1 MSTEGG
7 CAGPDKMGAG
17 AENELGHAPENRD
30 SSAEGLLSAG
40 ASVEEEGGD
49 EDARATDPTMRSP
62 AVSAEITCVFFRT
75 VSRPPLQ
82 SLLRSR

>member
-1 MSTEGG
+1 
-7 CAGPDKMGAG
+7 MGAG
-17 AENELGHAPENRD
+17 AESELGNAPEKRD
-30 SSAEGLLSAG
+30 SSVEGLRCVG
-40 ASVEEEGGD
+40 ANGD
-49 EDARATDPTMRSP
+49 EDVKGWGESATDPTIRSP